1 MLEDDTS
8 DDNISPNNILEY
20 NLSDDDV
27 LNDRPLSDVSD
38 PPGSD
43 ESSRLLGEL
52 FSFAHWAFG
61 PEGFPVLEI
70 LAFGDF
76 FYQGRFSRYTFL
88 LCRDTSS
95 TSPANPDP
103 IQQGTTLTFRN
114 MRKNDRALWDLLNR
128 NTDFLEASPTDS
140 IVDD

>member
-1 MLEDDTS
+1 MSLDNTS
-8 DDNISPNNILEY
+8 EHH
-20 NLSDDDV
+20 LSDDDAS
-27 LNDRPLSDVSD
+27 NDRPLSDVNDTS
-38 PPGSD
+38 GSD
-43 ESSRLLGEL
+43 ESSRLLAQL
-52 FSFAHWAFG
+52 FSFAQWAFG

-76 FYQGRFSRYTFL
+76 SYQGRFSRHTLL

-95 TSPANPDP
+95 TSPANLDS
-103 IQQGTTLTFRN
+103 IQQGTATTFRN

-128 NTDFLEASPTDS
+128 NADFLETCPTDS